1 MSTTPTTSPDQGMT
15 FDAAPVTQATPVDTT
30 GMTFDAAPAK
40 TAITVPSASAAPA
53 PSASGTLKASP
64 MATMQAP
71 EQPKNAFDHIQ
82 QWANNVADDLRYG
95 TDRTGIGSL
104 LKHMGAPGL
113 ESGTTPGVADFMG
126 SIPLGTLKMIKGG
139 AEFLNPEATPG
150 KLWQGTKDVAGGGL
164 QAATIPSAFVAP
176 ESSEAIENAGNAVVS
191 GTGKAINAA
200 KKPFSLKAV
209 TEALQN
215 SKQSIQDGLQSNLQD
230 IQSGFHDSIRDLF
243 DSVAEKAGV
252 QPKPAQSLND
262 IAANTAAAV
271 KAKASALYK
280 TLDNAV
286 GGTRFQTFDEQ
297 LGNVKRALRNSAGID
312 PDADGRLVERI
323 NALEDAKAQALEQA
337 KAKGVAPNLIHEA
350 NATHRQAM
358 ALEDLSKHL
367 QASMSG
373 LRADVAQGLPAGV
386 KAAPEALSPAKLAPR
401 ANRLYGTG
409 RLQQALGDDHADDL
423 LRAIE
428 TTKQSAQDATENA
441 AKQAEAATTKA
452 GQQKSAVITKRVL
465 GGLALSGTPLGFW
478 IKHFFFE

>member
-1 MSTTPTTSPDQGMT
+1 MPPPPPGYSSADIVPAGATSTPASTPSSVPPPPPGYSASDI
-15 FDAAPVTQATPVDTT
+15 V
-30 GMTFDAAPAK
+30 PA
-40 TAITVPSASAAPA
+40 ASAAPA
-53 PSASGTLKASP
+53 PPASAAPKPLP
-64 MATMQAP
+64 VATMSAP
-71 EQPKNAFDHIQ
+71 VQPNNAFDHIQ
-82 QWANNVADDLRYG
+82 QWANSVADDLRYG

-113 ESGTTPGVADFMG
+113 ESGTTSGVADFMG
-126 SIPLGTLKMIKGG
+126 SIPLGALKMMKGG
-139 AEFLNPEATPG
+139 AEYLNPQATPG
-150 KLWQGTKDVAGGGL
+150 KAWQGVKDVTSGGL

-176 ESSEAIENAGNAVVS
+176 ESGEAIEGAGNAVVS

-209 TEALQN
+209 TEALQK

-230 IQSGFHDSIRDLF
+230 IQSGFHDSIREVF

-262 IAANTAAAV
+262 IAANTAAAI

-337 KAKGVAPNLIHEA
+337 KAKGVDPNLIHEA
-350 NATHRQAM
+350 NATYRQGS

-373 LRADVAQGLPAGV
+373 LRADVAHGLPAGV

-401 ANRLYGTG
+401 ANRLYSTG
-409 RLQQALGDDHADDL
+409 RLQQAVGDDHADDL

-428 TTKQSAQDATENA
+428 TTKQAAQEATENA
-441 AKQAEAATTKA
+441 ARQAEAATTKA
-452 GQQKSAVITKRVL
+452 GQQRSAAITKRVIAGGIL
-465 GGLALSGTPLGFW
+465 AGTPMGGLL
-478 IKHFFFE
+478 KHFFFE